1 MDLLTEVL
9 RYLMDKAGPLAVVLT
24 LVLWWGYKLL
34 NRKEDTIDAFA
45 GAIDGMKSQMSVNR
59 EAQAKLITLLE
70 GLIYGKNHG

>member
-1 MDLLTEVL
+1 MELLTEIL

-45 GAIDGMKSQMSVNR
+45 VAIDGMKSQMSVNR